1 MMGVEGGMPLNPG
14 MMMAPIIMPAGELW
28 EGQAFR
34 VSIVQVD
41 GRGVGDLSR
50 SNLSPAWT

>member
-28 EGQAFR
+28 EGQGFR
-34 VSIVQVD
+34 VKHCAS
-41 GRGVGDLSR
+41 GWKR
-50 SNLSPAWT
+50 SG